1 PGKKG
6 VLPLPQLAVSVS
18 PMKTTRFS
26 PGLGAGTSVSSLPQT
41 FRPPQSISFLR
52 AAFSS
57 VLSVSTFWDGACAY
71 ANVPSSRRA
80 ATVFITSIVCPG
92 GVVRYAKCLK
102 ILTVGRT
109 FDSIGRMKRRRFMQA
124 LAAAPAVPAL
134 AQQVRPAPPSG
145 GRSSR
150 GALGVEQG
158 VKEFELTQPDAVADP
173 AARFFTPAQ
182 FGALKKLSDALMP
195 PMSGNPG
202 AIECEAPEFL
212 DFLIGVSPVE
222 QQQLYRGGLDALNAK
237 AKAKFS
243 KSFAELDPKQV
254 DAVLRPLLA
263 ATPWAWDLPKDPV

>member
-1 PGKKG
+1 
-6 VLPLPQLAVSVS
+6 
-18 PMKTTRFS
+18 
-26 PGLGAGTSVSSLPQT
+26 
-41 FRPPQSISFLR
+41 
-52 AAFSS
+52 
-57 VLSVSTFWDGACAY
+57 
-71 ANVPSSRRA
+71 
-80 ATVFITSIVCPG
+80 
-92 GVVRYAKCLK
+92 
-102 ILTVGRT
+102 
-109 FDSIGRMKRRRFMQA
+109 MQA

-263 ATPWAWDLPKDPV
+263 ATPWAWDLPKDPVRRFIASVRTDVVTATRNSPVWAEKTGTRGRAGQLKWLPIDPVYKG